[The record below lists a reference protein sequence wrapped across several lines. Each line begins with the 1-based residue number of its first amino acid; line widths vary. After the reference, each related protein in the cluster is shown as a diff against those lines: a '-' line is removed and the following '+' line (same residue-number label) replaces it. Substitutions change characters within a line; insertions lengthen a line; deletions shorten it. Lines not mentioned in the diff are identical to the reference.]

1 MLRHLVGTPCRKA
14 LLGPLDKL
22 FSERVLL
29 GTSIGSQEMLRLA
42 PIYNK
47 MLHILIP
54 PARPQACA
62 AVADLVHHIRS
73 DLSPHQ
79 LSRIVQVYSRLLH
92 NPYLSGNL
100 HTMFAK
106 MMFTLIEVIVTKD
119 THQNA
124 ARILSNML
132 DTSVDKLESLT
143 AVQEELEKIK
153 AGPPDQIDIAF
164 IEKARPVAGAVY
176 AIEKPEEAFT
186 GQ

>member
-1 MLRHLVGTPCRKA
+1 
-14 LLGPLDKL
+14 
-22 FSERVLL
+22 
-29 GTSIGSQEMLRLA
+29 MLRLA
-42 PIYNK
+42 PARGDTFHFLTPYT
-47 MLHILIP
+47 
-54 PARPQACA
+54 RPQACA

-73 DLSPHQ
+73 DLSPQQ
-79 LSRIVQVYSRLLH
+79 LSRIVQVYSHLLH
-92 NPYLSGNL
+92 KPYLSGNL
-100 HTMFAK
+100 HMIFAK

-132 DTSVDKLESLT
+132 DTCVDKLESLT

-153 AGPPDQIDIAF
+153 AGSPDQIDIAF

-176 AIEKPEEAFT
+176 ATEKPEEAFT

>member
-1 MLRHLVGTPCRKA
+1 
-14 LLGPLDKL
+14 
-22 FSERVLL
+22 
-29 GTSIGSQEMLRLA
+29 MLRLA
-42 PIYNK
+42 
-47 MLHILIP
+47 HARGETFHVLIP
-54 PARPQACA
+54 RARSQACA

-79 LSRIVQVYSRLLH
+79 LSRIVQVYSHLLH
-92 NPYLSGNL
+92 DPNFSGNL
-100 HTMFAK
+100 HMIFAK

-132 DTSVDKLESLT
+132 DTCVDKLESLT

-153 AGPPDQIDIAF
+153 GGPPDQIDIAF
-164 IEKARPVAGAVY
+164 IEKARPVSGAVY